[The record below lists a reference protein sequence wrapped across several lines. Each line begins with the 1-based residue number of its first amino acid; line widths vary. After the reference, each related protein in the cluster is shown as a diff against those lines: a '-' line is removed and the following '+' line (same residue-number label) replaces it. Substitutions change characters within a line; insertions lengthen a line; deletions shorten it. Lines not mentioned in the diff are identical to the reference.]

1 MTCHFCGINKRW
13 KKGENILKNRF
24 LFFYFSGELVVKAMS
39 FIIPNTQPPSGV
51 VTKVAGIV
59 RMMQPV
65 R

>member
-1 MTCHFCGINKRW
+1 MKGRRKHFS
-13 KKGENILKNRF
+13 KNRF
-24 LFFYFSGELVVKAMS
+24 QFFYFSGELVVKAMS

>member
-1 MTCHFCGINKRW
+1 MEEKRKHL
-13 KKGENILKNRF
+13 KKSFPI
-24 LFFYFSGELVVKAMS
+24 FFYFSGELVVKAMS